1 MCMEITLVTPSL
13 EYASGKMQ
21 NTKSSAGIVI
31 IEDDIEICEMVKK
44 FLSSYKYKVD
54 YANTGSDGIKLCQKL
69 LPDMVVLD
77 LMLPCLSGEKV
88 LAELREFTDCPVIV
102 VSAKTMVQS
111 KIELLRS
118 GADDYITKPFN
129 LYELLARIEANL
141 KRNINIYPGTD
152 TCLSYRDMTIKG
164 DNVFLSG
171 KPVQFTSTELKIL
184 KLLVKYPGKIFSKQN
199 LYESVWHEE
208 YAFDND
214 TINTH
219 ISNLRRKIKIHTHE
233 DYIETV
239 WGIGYKIM

>member
-1 MCMEITLVTPSL
+1 
-13 EYASGKMQ
+13 
-21 NTKSSAGIVI
+21 
-31 IEDDIEICEMVKK
+31 
-44 FLSSYKYKVD
+44 
-54 YANTGSDGIKLCQKL
+54 
-69 LPDMVVLD
+69 
-77 LMLPCLSGEKV
+77 
-88 LAELREFTDCPVIV
+88 
-102 VSAKTMVQS
+102 
-111 KIELLRS
+111 
-118 GADDYITKPFN
+118 
-129 LYELLARIEANL
+129 
-141 KRNINIYPGTD
+141 
-152 TCLSYRDMTIKG
+152 MTIKG

-219 ISNLRRKIKIHTHE
+219 ISNLRRKIKIHTQE